1 MLTFNEERQYI
12 DGEFEAFAE
21 MYKEFGLSI
30 DGEIYLTHSKQWEK
44 IYFVLS
50 FKPFAPKVQDDMIT
64 TDNRVVL
71 GMFAKKYNLNPDQE
85 RRLQKVPKGLRKVY
99 YSKQRFRNALEIEFS
114 KTADKTRVAE
124 LCALSWRQD
133 VRKGCKYMQL
143 GAPPAYLS

>member
-71 GMFAKKYNLNPDQE
+71 GMFAKKYNLNPDQGCE
-85 RRLQKVPKGLRKVY
+85 KCTPPNSGSAMLWKLNFLRPRINASCRAMCTIMAAGCAKRLQIYAAR
-99 YSKQRFRNALEIEFS
+99 
-114 KTADKTRVAE
+114 
-124 LCALSWRQD
+124 CAACIFKLNT
-133 VRKGCKYMQL
+133 
-143 GAPPAYLS
+143 

>member
-99 YSKQRFRNALEIEFS
+99 YSKQRFRNALKIEFS
-114 KTADKTRVAE
+114 KTADKRE
-124 LCALSWRQD
+124 LQSYVHYHGGRMCEKAANICSS
-133 VRKGCKYMQL
+133 VRRL
-143 GAPPAYLS
+143 HI

>member
-1 MLTFNEERQYI
+1 MLTFNEEKQYI
-12 DGEFEAFAE
+12 DGEFETFAE

-71 GMFAKKYNLNPDQE
+71 GMFAKKYNLNP
-85 RRLQKVPKGLRKVY
+85 
-99 YSKQRFRNALEIEFS
+99 
-114 KTADKTRVAE
+114 
-124 LCALSWRQD
+124 
-133 VRKGCKYMQL
+133 
-143 GAPPAYLS
+143 YL